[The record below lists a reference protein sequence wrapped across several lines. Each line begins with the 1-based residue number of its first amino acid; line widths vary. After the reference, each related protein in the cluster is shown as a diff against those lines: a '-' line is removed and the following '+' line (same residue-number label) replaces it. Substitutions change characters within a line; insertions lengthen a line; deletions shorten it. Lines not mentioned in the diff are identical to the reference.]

1 MKTAFLN
8 NISHEVRTPL
18 NGILGFGEMMTE
30 TDLTQEA
37 KEMYLKILNQSGNR
51 LINTITD
58 FMDISL
64 ITSGNVTVNKKKIPI
79 YPLFYELCKLYKN
92 KCKEKGIK
100 FRLDLPADIEK
111 AEVELDSE
119 LLKKVFRHL
128 LNNALKFTGEGTI
141 SLGGRLKEDVL
152 ECFVE
157 DTGIGIENEM
167 QKEMFLHFT
176 QEDSRTERGYEGSGL
191 GLSIA
196 KGFVELLGGKIDL
209 KSDKGKGTEVFFTLP
224 AEIISEPQTNNPEEK
239 ENQFGDKVV
248 LIAEDDEM
256 NRIFL
261 ETVLK
266 GAGIPFLSV
275 ENGHHAV
282 EKCREDPEIGV
293 VLMDSKMP
301 VMDGYEVTR
310 QIKVMNPELPIIA
323 ITAQAMQGDR
333 KKALQAG
340 CDDYVTKPFDRKG
353 LISLLR
359 SYFK

>member
-1 MKTAFLN
+1 MVVRQNLTGVPDEILTEASVSHNKSPGQEQISMNQNLFL
-8 NISHEVRTPL
+8 S
-18 NGILGFGEMMTE
+18 
-30 TDLTQEA
+30 
-37 KEMYLKILNQSGNR
+37 
-51 LINTITD
+51 
-58 FMDISL
+58 
-64 ITSGNVTVNKKKIPI
+64 NV
-79 YPLFYELCKLYKN
+79 
-92 KCKEKGIK
+92 
-100 FRLDLPADIEK
+100 
-111 AEVELDSE
+111 AEVKISYSTNVKPSDRA
-119 LLKKVFRHL
+119 KITVAFPK
-128 LNNALKFTGEGTI
+128 NA
-141 SLGGRLKEDVL
+141 
-152 ECFVE
+152 
-157 DTGIGIENEM
+157 IG
-167 QKEMFLHFT
+167 LT
-176 QEDSRTERGYEGSGL
+176 RGYEGSGL

-340 CDDYVTKPFDRKG
+340 VT
-353 LISLLR
+353 IM
-359 SYFK
+359 